1 MALVIRS
8 WSGVWSLKYSWKSI
22 PSGSLYGLSS
32 VYFCGGLMRY
42 DTPCVEMYSRR
53 LRRVDIITAIINI
66 G

>member
-1 MALVIRS
+1 M
-8 WSGVWSLKYSWKSI
+8 WSLKYSWKSI

-53 LRRVDIITAIINI
+53 LSLVMVGENI
-66 G
+66 SSGIMAFFSNGW